1 MKRIITLD
9 DIIDVYAKLIQRG
22 VSFIT
27 SKLSLNT
34 IKRTKSAFNE
44 LNIESSNWWNIPK
57 VKERWNF
64 LITGNS
70 QLEYEDFVIKKFL
83 HPTKKL
89 KMLSLGSGICSH
101 ELKFAELGNFKE
113 ILCLDLTEVLLNKAE
128 AIASKKDLNN
138 INFEVQNVNNY
149 TFPKNYFDI
158 VFFHASLHHFKNLD
172 ELLGHKVK
180 QTLKKDGKLIM
191 NEFVGATRLQF
202 PRHQINAINKS
213 LKILPKKYRKRYKLN
228 LYKNT
233 IYGPGL
239 LRMIIAD
246 PSECVESNNIMP
258 TIHKHY
264 STIFEANYG
273 GNILM
278 TTLKDLAHHFIELND
293 EKENI
298 LKQLFEFEDNYLTKY
313 SSDFVF
319 GIYKNVTINNPIT
332 NIEN

>member
-27 SKLSLNT
+27 SKFSLNT
-34 IKRTKSAFNE
+34 TKRTKSAFNE
-44 LNIESSNWWNIPK
+44 LNIESSNWWIIPK

-70 QLEYEDFVIKKFL
+70 QLEYEDFVVKNFL

-89 KMLSLGSGICSH
+89 RMLSLGSGICSH
-101 ELKFAELGNFKE
+101 ELKFAELGNFE
-113 ILCLDLTEVLLNKAE
+113 IQ
-128 AIASKKDLNN
+128 N
-138 INFEVQNVNNY
+138 IYDY

-158 VFFHASLHHFKNLD
+158 VFFHASLHHFKNLGN
-172 ELLGHKVK
+172 LLGFKVK
-180 QTLKKDGKLIM
+180 QALKKDGELII
-191 NEFVGATRLQF
+191 NEYVGTNRLQF
-202 PRHQINAINKS
+202 PNHQIKAINKS
-213 LKILPKKYRKRYKLN
+213 LKLIPEKYRKRYKLN
-228 LYKNT
+228 FYKNKV
-233 IYGPGL
+233 YGFGL

-246 PSECVESNNIMP
+246 HSECIESENIMP
-258 TIHKHY
+258 TIKKY
-264 STIFEANYG
+264 YTTFFEANYG

-278 TTLKDLAHHFIELND
+278 STLKDLAHHFIEIND

-298 LKQLFEFEDNYLTKY
+298 LKQLFEFEDKYLTKY

-319 GIYKNVTINNPIT
+319 GIYKN
-332 NIEN
+332 

>member
-1 MKRIITLD
+1 MNRLITLD

-27 SKLSLNT
+27 SKFSLNT
-34 IKRTKSAFNE
+34 TKRTKSTFNE
-44 LNIESSNWWNIPK
+44 LNIESSNWWIIPK

-70 QLEYEDFVIKKFL
+70 QLEYEDFVVKNFL

-89 KMLSLGSGICSH
+89 RMLSLGSGICSH
-101 ELKFAELGNFKE
+101 ELKFAELGNFE
-113 ILCLDLTEVLLNKAE
+113 DILCIDLAEILLNKAKTS
-128 AIASKKDLNN
+128 ATKKGLNN
-138 INFEVQNVNNY
+138 INFEIQNINDY

-172 ELLGHKVK
+172 NLLGFKVK
-180 QTLKKDGKLIM
+180 QTLKKDGKLII
-191 NEFVGATRLQF
+191 NEYVGANRLQF
-202 PRHQINAINKS
+202 PNHQIRAINKS
-213 LKILPKKYRKRYKLN
+213 LKFIPQKYRKRYKLN
-228 LYKNT
+228 FYKNKV
-233 IYGPGL
+233 YGSGL

-246 PSECVESNNIMP
+246 PSECIESENIMP
-258 TIHKHY
+258 TIKKY
-264 STIFEANYG
+264 YTTIFEANYG

-278 TTLKDLAHHFIELND
+278 STLKDLAHHFIEIND

-319 GIYKNVTINNPIT
+319 GIYKN
-332 NIEN
+332 